1 MENIDNID
9 LQILKHLQ
17 ENSNINTKELASKLF
32 LTVTPVYERIKK
44 LERDGYIM
52 TVSYTHLTL
61 PTKRIV

>member
-32 LTVTPVYERIKK
+32 LLLRLFMNV
-44 LERDGYIM
+44 
-52 TVSYTHLTL
+52 
-61 PTKRIV
+61 